1 MSMNGRNTSE
11 PWSIILAGGEGQRT
25 QSMIEQW
32 LGYHKPKQFCTFVGT
47 RSMLQHT
54 WDRADRLT
62 LPQQKITVVTRPFR
76 QEVWSQFEERKAG
89 QVLVQPRNCDTV
101 AGIFLPLTYIRAQNP
116 QATVV
121 LHPSDHFVFPEE
133 LFIDTVRHAI
143 GAIEFLAD
151 RVILLGVTPAN
162 LELDYGWIV
171 GGRRIGLSHGTAVY
185 AVHAFLEKP
194 DRTHAQAAMEA
205 GALWNTFVMAAKVET
220 LWKAG
225 WRCVPDLMA
234 LFERLGRHIG
244 SSKEGRV
251 LESIYHTMPRK
262 NFSSDLLQQI
272 SDRVGVV
279 ELRNVMWSDW
289 GQPERIVE
297 TLRSLGKV
305 PAFSLHDL
313 RCSVTVANT
322 VDPTRN
328 GHEKTGETAWV
339 RPSLDRQ

>member
-1 MSMNGRNTSE
+1 MPAKNMNGTKRSE

-25 QSMIEQW
+25 RSMIEQW
-32 LGYHKPKQFCTFVGT
+32 LGYHKPKQFCTFVGR

-62 LPQQKITVVTRPFR
+62 APQQKITVVTQPFR
-76 QEVWSQFEERKAG
+76 QEVWSQFEKRRTG
-89 QVLVQPRNCDTV
+89 QVLVQPRNCDTA
-101 AGIFLPLTYIRAQNP
+101 AGIFLPLTYIRAQAP
-116 QATVV
+116 EATVV
-121 LHPSDHFVFPEE
+121 LYPSDHFVFPEE
-133 LFIDTVRHAI
+133 PFIDTVRHAI
-143 GAIEFLAD
+143 GAIEFLPD
-151 RVILLGVTPAN
+151 RVILVGMTPAY
-162 LELDYGWIV
+162 LELEYGWIV
-171 GGRRIGLSHGTAVY
+171 GGRRIGLSHGSPVY

-220 LWKAG
+220 IWKAG
-225 WRCVPDLMA
+225 WRCFPDLMA

-244 SSKEGRV
+244 SLQEGRV

-262 NFSSDLLQQI
+262 NFSSDLLQLI
-272 SDRVGVV
+272 TDHIGVV
-279 ELRNVMWSDW
+279 ELRDVTWSDW

-313 RCSVTVANT
+313 GCSVTMSES
-322 VDPTRN
+322 VDTTRIE
-328 GHEKTGETAWV
+328 HEKTGEPT
-339 RPSLDRQ
+339 